1 MERVVRFFTVQ
12 QYAFGI
18 ILTGCLFCAAPVTA
32 GVITA
37 TTADGRSVRLHE
49 DKTWEFVPS
58 DEETAEDKPEPT
70 LVLTIENK
78 REFPNSCRFGLR
90 LNNNSQYE
98 VFTLVPKVSVYL
110 SGDVRFETR
119 VVGFNSIKPTKSQ
132 YKDVEFR
139 NITCDMIESLKVH
152 GGDRCDMDELNKFTP
167 VKGECLAR
175 VQLVPSEF
183 ITWSK

>member
-1 MERVVRFFTVQ
+1 MRFFAVQ
-12 QYAFGI
+12 QYAAIGI

-32 GVITA
+32 GLITA

-49 DKTWEFVPS
+49 HKTWEFVPS
-58 DEETAEDKPEPT
+58 DEETAENKPGPT

-78 REFPNSCRFGLR
+78 REIPNGCRFGLR
-90 LNNNSQYE
+90 LSNNSHYE
-98 VFTLVPKVSVYL
+98 VFTLVPKVSVHL
-110 SGDVRFETR
+110 SGDQRFETR
-119 VVGFNSIKPTKSQ
+119 VVGFNSIKPTASQ

-139 NITCDMIESLKVH
+139 NLTCDKIESLKVH
-152 GGDRCDMDELNKFTP
+152 GGDRCEMDEFTKFTP
-167 VKGECLAR
+167 AKGECLAR